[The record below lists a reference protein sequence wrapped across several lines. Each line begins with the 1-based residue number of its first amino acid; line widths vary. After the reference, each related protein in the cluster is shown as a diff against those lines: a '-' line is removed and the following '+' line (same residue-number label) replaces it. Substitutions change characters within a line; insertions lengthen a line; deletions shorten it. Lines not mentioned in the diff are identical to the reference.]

1 MKIKQFI
8 SRIVYYFL
16 VFSVASMI
24 GCAEKTTSV
33 DNAEMKDSMHVV
45 NELTDDESENNN
57 NNEKKEDMI
66 DISDLFSSEELD
78 KIRCNYISQ
87 LRFNFSLDLGD
98 EMALLSEDKELKDKD
113 FIDHKITDE
122 EKSENMDVIY
132 HILLKKHPIFKPVSK
147 ELFEEKMKSVFDID
161 INDKSMHNSL
171 FFTNFA
177 MHSLYAVTSCYAIY
191 VDLKN
196 HIISLEDL
204 PMSFKDEMDWDKFNN
219 KNLDQETIE
228 YYDTEVSLYKRSI

>member
-1 MKIKQFI
+1 MKTSLIFVRVVI
-8 SRIVYYFL
+8 YFL
-16 VFSVASMI
+16 AISALSLI
-24 GCAEKTTSV
+24 GCAETAKNV
-33 DNAEMKDSMHVV
+33 DNAEMKDSIHVV
-45 NELTDDESENNN
+45 NELTDDESENSN

-87 LRFNFSLDLGD
+87 LRFNFSFDLGD

-147 ELFEEKMKSVFDID
+147 ELFEKKMKSVFDID

-191 VDLKN
+191 IDLKN

-204 PMSFKDEMDWDKFNN
+204 PMSFTPW
-219 KNLDQETIE
+219 
-228 YYDTEVSLYKRSI
+228 